1 MVMKGVNSDDVDV
14 KISKINVMGPLLFGW
29 LLLLSFSN
37 GSQIKSKNLE
47 NWSLI
52 YYTNLGFWS
61 NYIIICKYLTYII
74 HFKQNYLSVSI
85 YLLLLFFL
93 INGCVNSYKFKQITY

>member
-1 MVMKGVNSDDVDV
+1 MVMKGVNCDDVDV

-47 NWSLI
+47 YWSLI
-52 YYTNLGFWS
+52 Y
-61 NYIIICKYLTYII
+61 
-74 HFKQNYLSVSI
+74 
-85 YLLLLFFL
+85 
-93 INGCVNSYKFKQITY
+93 